1 MESKENSPINPEKKG
16 GVKIKIF
23 GKTNCDACKAV
34 KEKFNFFLNH
44 WGLANQAEII
54 YIDLDT
60 VDGLSQGAYAD
71 ALEFPTTILEKNGQE
86 LARWKKTVPTSQE
99 FKQFFK
105 GDSV

>member
-1 MESKENSPINPEKKG
+1 VI
-16 GVKIKIF
+16 KIIIF
-23 GKTNCDACKAV
+23 GKVTCDACKSV

-44 WGLANQAEII
+44 WGLSDKAEIQ

-60 VDGLSQGAYAD
+60 VDGLSQGAYND

-99 FKQFFK
+99 FKQFFE
-105 GDSV
+105 